1 MTIPSRPDFRSVF
14 KEKTSVCCHVN
25 RSILPR
31 QAKWT
36 AGGKA
41 AGNTHCV
48 DLQVSMEG
56 LVEGAFGHW
65 GGSVLWDADYWI
77 YPAISMFRPSFQRD
91 IIQ

>member
-1 MTIPSRPDFRSVF
+1 
-14 KEKTSVCCHVN
+14 
-25 RSILPR
+25 
-31 QAKWT
+31 
-36 AGGKA
+36 
-41 AGNTHCV
+41 
-48 DLQVSMEG
+48 MEG

>member
-1 MTIPSRPDFRSVF
+1 VDSRR
-14 KEKTSVCCHVN
+14 
-25 RSILPR
+25 
-31 QAKWT
+31 
-36 AGGKA
+36 KA